1 MTLFEINSILLEN
14 YTGIP
19 IKFVSLIL
27 MGLVLRYVLIITG
40 QLWASNYSQTATFLL
55 LPIITYVITT
65 IIAGNIALSLGMV
78 GALSI
83 VRFRNPVR
91 SSFELVMFFLL
102 ITLGIASAPKFH
114 WAVVLFLTTIAV
126 LLFIHFL
133 NHYYKKYFN
142 KSFYQV
148 SFSEGNELSILEIE
162 TNENKLFLNENRDL
176 IYYNYENGIYVY
188 RLATNDNHKLI
199 QIKNDLINDKSI
211 KKVNLN
217 LLK

>member
-1 MTLFEINSILLEN
+1 MSLFELNSILLN
-14 YTGIP
+14 SMYGIP
-19 IKFVSLIL
+19 IKFVSLIF
-27 MGLVLRYVLIITG
+27 MGLVMRYVLIKTG

-114 WAVVLFLTTIAV
+114 WAVVLFLTTVVV
-126 LLFIHFL
+126 LLFIHFI
-133 NHYYKKYFN
+133 NYYYNQFLN

-148 SFSEGNELSILEIE
+148 SFSEGNELSILEVE
-162 TNENKLFLNENRDL
+162 TSENKNLLNGDRDL
-176 IYYNYENGIYVY
+176 IYYNYEDGSYLY
-188 RLATNDNHKLI
+188 RLATTDNNKLI
-199 QIKNDLINDKSI
+199 DIKNNLNNDKSVI
-211 KKVNLN
+211 KMSLN

>member
-1 MTLFEINSILLEN
+1 MFIFESILLQN

-27 MGLVLRYVLIITG
+27 MGLALRYVLIITG

-102 ITLGIASAPKFH
+102 ITLGIATAPKFH
-114 WAVVLFLTTIAV
+114 WAVILFLVTISV

-133 NHYYKKYFN
+133 NYYYKKYLN
-142 KSFYQV
+142 RSFYQI

-162 TNENKLFLNENRDL
+162 TNENQLRLNEDKDL
-176 IYYNYENGIYVY
+176 IYYNYENGIYIY
-188 RLATNDNHKLI
+188 RLATNDNNKLI
-199 QIKNDLINDKSI
+199 NIKNNLNNNKSI